1 MQSKIDGATERMAQ
15 METTLAQLSEEKH
28 GTEQLLRSAL
38 SRVDAA
44 ERERDLVSHAT
55 DLQWGDHV
63 GRMRLRSDPFLPRL
77 VSLPQMLLQ
86 KEQAVEAGVR
96 AKRQVKQRME
106 EQLRS
111 VEVRLSLIT

>member
-15 METTLAQLSEEKH
+15 METTLAQLSEEKR

-55 DLQWGDHV
+55 
-63 GRMRLRSDPFLPRL
+63 
-77 VSLPQMLLQ
+77 
-86 KEQAVEAGVR
+86 
-96 AKRQVKQRME
+96 KQ
-106 EQLRS
+106 
-111 VEVRLSLIT
+111 